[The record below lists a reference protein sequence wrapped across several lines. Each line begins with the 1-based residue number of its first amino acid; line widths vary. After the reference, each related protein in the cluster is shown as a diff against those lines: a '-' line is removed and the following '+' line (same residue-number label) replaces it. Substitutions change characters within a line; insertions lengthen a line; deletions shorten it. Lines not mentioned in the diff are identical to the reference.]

1 MKDLQK
7 TQLPKETLLF
17 IKVLHIQRY
26 TNLFSKLRNI
36 CSKLTRKT
44 LDVHCFCVF
53 FLGNTLKRNKIPQ
66 KFFQLLIL
74 LILEVSTNMSNYK
87 RSLFSWPKSQNR
99 LRCHTGLVLI
109 VRKHSHRSKISWASY
124 LLVDVLFTW
133 IEICNILKTFF

>member
-26 TNLFSKLRNI
+26 TNLFSKLRNT

-66 KFFQLLIL
+66 KFFQQLIL
-74 LILEVSTNMSNYK
+74 LFLEVSTNISNYK
-87 RSLFSWPKSQNR
+87 RSLFS
-99 LRCHTGLVLI
+99 
-109 VRKHSHRSKISWASY
+109 
-124 LLVDVLFTW
+124 
-133 IEICNILKTFF
+133 